1 MSGLKGIEAMF
12 RRIAPLGIAVF
23 AGLLATGAL
32 ASDLDIINAPEI
44 DVSGSAV
51 SEGWYL
57 RGDLG
62 YSGWM
67 KGGKPDYK
75 TFSPG
80 GVTSQESF
88 DNARFSK
95 PFSYGAG
102 MGYQFNNFLRTDLT
116 TDFFN
121 GTLNGGSNVAR
132 RCSAS
137 EPVGTSCSYSHE
149 ADYSAANIMANG
161 YIDLGTYA
169 GFTPYLGAGAGV
181 TYVRWDDT
189 TFNPYCENGTG
200 TCSGAAYVKD
210 KAEGEDSWRFTYALM
225 AGASVDLTNRIKLD
239 VGYRYSDT
247 AGGKMFKYRPAE
259 QDLGASG
266 TKGRDNG
273 FQKHEIRAGIRITT
287 W

>member
-1 MSGLKGIEAMF
+1 MF
-12 RRIAPLGIAVF
+12 RRIAPLGIMLF
-23 AGLLATGAL
+23 AGLVATGAA

-67 KGGKPDYK
+67 KGGKPRY
-75 TFSPG
+75 TAYEPG
-80 GVTSQESF
+80 GTVFSHETF

-95 PFSYGAG
+95 PLSYGAG
-102 MGYQFNNFLRTDLT
+102 MGYQFNNFLRADLT

-121 GTLNGGSNVAR
+121 GSLSGSSDMDVP
-132 RCSAS
+132 CSSS
-137 EPVGTSCSYSHE
+137 EPAGTSCGFNHKASYN
-149 ADYSAANIMANG
+149 AINVMANG
-161 YIDLGTYA
+161 YVDLGTYA
-169 GFTPYLGAGAGV
+169 GFTPYVGAGAGV
-181 TYVRWDDT
+181 TYMRWKSLGT
-189 TFNPYCENGTG
+189 TPFCVDGASN
-200 TCSGAAYVKD
+200 CSGTTYD
-210 KAEGEDSWRFTYALM
+210 PGSLQGEDSWRFTYALM

-247 AGGKMFKYRPAE
+247 AGGKMFKYGNVERGW
-259 QDLGASG
+259 GASG
-266 TKGRDNG
+266 TKGHDDG
-273 FQKHEIRAGIRITT
+273 FQKHEIRAGVRITT

>member
-1 MSGLKGIEAMF
+1 MF
-12 RRIAPLGIAVF
+12 RRIAPLGIIVL
-23 AGLLATGAL
+23 AGFVATGAA

-67 KGGKPDYK
+67 KGGKPHY
-75 TFSPG
+75 TTYESGGTVFSNE
-80 GVTSQESF
+80 TF

-95 PFSYGAG
+95 PLSYGAG
-102 MGYQFNNFLRTDLT
+102 MGYQFNNFLRADLT

-121 GTLNGGSNVAR
+121 GSLSGDSDVNLP
-132 RCSAS
+132 CSSS
-137 EPVGTSCSYSHE
+137 EPAGTSCGFNHKAGYN
-149 ADYSAANIMANG
+149 AINVMANG
-161 YIDLGTYA
+161 YVDLGTYA
-169 GFTPYLGAGAGV
+169 GFTPYVGAGAGM
-181 TYVRWDDT
+181 TYLRWKGLDT
-189 TFNPYCENGTG
+189 ATFCVDGSSN
-200 TCSGAAYVKD
+200 CSGATYGAGTL
-210 KAEGEDSWRFTYALM
+210 AGEDSWRFTYALM

-247 AGGKMFKYRPAE
+247 AGGKMFQYGSVERGW
-259 QDLGASG
+259 GAAG
-266 TKGRDNG
+266 TKGHDEG
-273 FQKHEIRAGIRITT
+273 FQKHEIRAGVRITT